1 MNIYNSGYTYNSK
14 LYNIELYAYTCR
26 YIEITSIKQVIY
38 RWLIAQLKNLVL
50 ENELQIKSLFYTRIV
65 ADWREFFI

>member
-1 MNIYNSGYTYNSK
+1 MHI
-14 LYNIELYAYTCR
+14 TCR

-50 ENELQIKSLFYTRIV
+50 ENELQIKSLFYTKIV